1 VLRMCEH
8 SKEAQEKT
16 CIHVD
21 VHLSVE
27 ITQDLADLINN
38 RYLKIKLFLFAQKI

>member
-16 CIHVD
+16 GIHVD
-21 VHLSVE
+21 VHFSVE
-27 ITQDLADLINN
+27 ITQDLVELINN
-38 RYLKIKLFLFAQKI
+38 RYLK